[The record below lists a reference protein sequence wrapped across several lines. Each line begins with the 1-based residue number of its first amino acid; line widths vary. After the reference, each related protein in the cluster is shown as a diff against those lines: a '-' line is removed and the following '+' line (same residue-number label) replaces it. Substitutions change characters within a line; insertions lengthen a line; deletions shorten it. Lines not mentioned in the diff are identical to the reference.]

1 VPLPIDDLSIKANM
15 PVSQLAMTLLDME
28 LQGFIRSLPGKA
40 YRIN

>member
-1 VPLPIDDLSIKANM
+1 VGVVAQD
-15 PVSQLAMTLLDME
+15 QLAMTLLDME